1 MDIDHILS
9 GIAVFLGGLA
19 AWFARRAG
27 TNQTRQSLEGLVRD
41 ACDYAARHTQPGIA
55 TERTALDAARLG
67 DVRAD
72 GKRDFSDATLIVAIR
87 AELARRSQPQVAA
100 SSASEDVRK

>member
-9 GIAVFLGGLA
+9 AIAVVLGGLA

-27 TNQTRQSLEGLVRD
+27 TNQTRQSLDALARD
-41 ACDYAARHTQPGIA
+41 ACDYAVAHPQPGIA

-87 AELARRSQPQVAA
+87 AELARRGA
-100 SSASEDVRK
+100 K